1 MIEAGI
7 LASCRPRDGIV
18 IIAGG
23 TGNGKSTLLAAMTR
37 AMREDDPDSD
47 RPILEYSALL
57 EFVFDEINSSSIPSG
72 N

>member
-7 LASCRPRDGIV
+7 LASCRPR
-18 IIAGG
+18 AGG

-47 RPILEYSALL
+47 RPILEYSTPL
-57 EFVFDEINSSSIPSG
+57 EFVFDEINSSSTPSG

>member
-37 AMREDDPDSD
+37 TMLEDPDSD
-47 RPILEYSALL
+47 RPILEYSAPI
-57 EFVFDEINSSSIPSG
+57 EFVFDEINSSSTPSG